1 MIKLSGEKNED
12 DDDEIA
18 FFPAT
23 DMNEKYPK
31 IVLFQQF
38 LAKMVFLTFFPT
50 KRTFLTSPIPPK
62 RVS

>member
-12 DDDEIA
+12 DDEIA
-18 FFPAT
+18 FFSAT
-23 DMNEKYPK
+23 DMNEKFPK

>member
-1 MIKLSGEKNED
+1 MIKLSGEKNE

-31 IVLFQQF
+31 IFLFQQF
-38 LAKMVFLTFFPT
+38 LAKMVF
-50 KRTFLTSPIPPK
+50 
-62 RVS
+62 

>member
-31 IVLFQQF
+31 IFLFQQF
-38 LAKMVFLTFFPT
+38 LAKMVFLKLFFRR
-50 KRTFLTSPIPPK
+50 KELF
-62 RVS
+62 